1 MDTADHSRWYSFW
14 FDSPY
19 YHILYKD
26 RDMKEASAFMKRL
39 VSFLELAPDATILDL
54 ACGRGRH
61 SIYLNKLGYRVTGVD
76 LSKEN
81 IQWARQYEKDG
92 LQFKVHN
99 MCDPLPQQYDAVF
112 NLFTSFGYF
121 ESEGQDLQTLHAI
134 REELKPGGVGVIDF
148 MNAERVRDELVPSE
162 TKEIDGIVFH
172 ISKRFEDGHII
183 KDIHFEDKQR
193 SFNFSER
200 VKSLTLGDFERYFT
214 TAGLRLTHTF
224 GTYELNAYDHESSD
238 RLIMIFEPAT

>member
-26 RDMKEASAFMKRL
+26 RDMEEASAFMKRL
-39 VSFLELAPDATILDL
+39 VSFLDLAPDSSILDL

-92 LQFKVHN
+92 LEFKVHN

-134 REELKPGGVGVIDF
+134 RDELKAGGVGVIDF

-183 KDIHFEDKQR
+183 KDIHFEDRQR

-200 VKSLTLGDFERYFT
+200 VKSLTLDDFERYFA

-224 GTYELNAYDHESSD
+224 GTYELSAYNRESSD